1 MHARSAAAA
10 FAFALQLLF
19 APVGP
24 ARAAPAPNARPA
36 AAPLR
41 MSLDVDLR
49 ESPRRIFHAR
59 LRIPARPGPLVLV
72 YPKWIPG
79 EHAPT
84 GPIRDVAGF
93 TVRASGKPLAFRRDD
108 LDMYKVSVEVP
119 AGADAV
125 EVTLDLLSPPP
136 AVRGF
141 SQGASAT
148 SSLVL
153 LSWNQVVVVPEG
165 AAARD
170 VTVDASLRLPPGWGS
185 GTALETAGK
194 DGDILRFKPVS
205 LEQLI
210 DSPVTAGA
218 HFREV
223 QIGPKA
229 IPHFL
234 EMTAETDAELELRP
248 EQKSALDKLVAEAL
262 ALYGSHHYGS
272 YRFLFTQSDSVAHFG
287 LEHHQSSDDRVE
299 ARTLLDR
306 DLFLLHASLL
316 PHEFTHSWNGK
327 YRRPAGLATPDYQQP
342 MKGELLW
349 VYEGLTQHLG
359 QVLTARSGLTT
370 LVQARDSYAIT
381 ADAMV
386 NTKGRA
392 WRDLQDTAT
401 AAQLLYEAR
410 GDWGW
415 WRRSVDFYPEGDLIW
430 LEVDAIIRET
440 TAGAKSLDD
449 FCKLFLGGP
458 SGSPAV
464 ETYDFG
470 DVVATL
476 ARVAPYD
483 WAALLEARL
492 HGREGAPLAGLART
506 GWKLGY
512 SAEPS
517 DTQVS
522 IERATKSIHLA
533 ASIGIDVDAE
543 KGAIH
548 DVVPGSPADK
558 AGIAPEMKIIAV
570 GGRRFTPDLL
580 RDAVAGTKGGR
591 KLELLIENADSFR
604 TYVIDYQGG
613 ARYPHLVRD
622 ESKPDL
628 LTAILRPLTGPVQG
642 TPATQAT
649 PAGTK
654 ESAPP
659 RTPAPE
665 PSPATPREQKR

>member
-1 MHARSAAAA
+1 
-10 FAFALQLLF
+10 
-19 APVGP
+19 
-24 ARAAPAPNARPA
+24 
-36 AAPLR
+36 

-49 ESPRRIFHAR
+49 EAARRIFHAR
-59 LRIPARPGPLVLV
+59 LRIPARPGPLALV

-93 TVRASGKPLAFRRDD
+93 TVQASGKKLPFHRDD

-136 AVRGF
+136 EVRGF
-141 SQGASAT
+141 SQGASAS

-170 VTVDASLRLPPGWGS
+170 VTVDAALRLPAGWRS

-194 DGDILRFKPVS
+194 EGDALRFKPVS
-205 LEQLI
+205 LEQLV
-210 DSPVTAGA
+210 DSPVIAGA

-248 EQKSALDKLVAEAL
+248 EQKAAYDKLVAEAL

-287 LEHHQSSDDRVE
+287 LEHHQSSDDRVR
-299 ARTLLDR
+299 ARTLLDK
-306 DLFLLHASLL
+306 DLFLRSASLL

-327 YRRPAGLATPDYQQP
+327 YRRPVGLATKDFQQP

-359 QVLTARSGLTT
+359 QVLTARSGLTSMAE
-370 LVQARDSYAIT
+370 ARDVYAIT

-386 NTKGRA
+386 NTQGRL

-410 GDWGW
+410 GDWES

-430 LEVDAIIRET
+430 LEVDAIIREK

-449 FCKLFLGGP
+449 FCKLFFAGP
-458 SGSPAV
+458 SGSPSV
-464 ETYDFG
+464 VTYDFAE
-470 DVVATL
+470 VVATL
-476 ARVAPYD
+476 GRVAPHD
-483 WAALLEARL
+483 WAALFDARL
-492 HGREGAPLAGLART
+492 HGHEGAPLAGLSRS
-506 GWKLGY
+506 GWKLAY
-512 SAEPS
+512 LPVPS
-517 DTQVS
+517 ETQASV
-522 IERATKSIHLA
+522 ERATKSIRLA
-533 ASIGIDVDAE
+533 ASIGIIVDAE
-543 KGAIH
+543 KGAIN
-548 DVVPGSPADK
+548 DVVPGSAADK
-558 AGIAPEMKIIAV
+558 AGVGPLMKIVAV
-570 GGRRFTPDLL
+570 GGRRFTPELL
-580 RDAVAGTKGGR
+580 REAVAGTKGGH
-591 KLELLIENADSFR
+591 KLELLLENADSFR
-604 TYVIDYQGG
+604 TYTIDYRGG

-628 LTAILRPLTGPVQG
+628 LTAILRPLTGPAQ
-642 TPATQAT
+642 TAPATEAT
-649 PAGTK
+649 PPGSKDT
-654 ESAPP
+654 APP
-659 RTPAPE
+659 QALPPQPAPV
-665 PSPATPREQKR
+665 TPREEKR